1 MSGWRED
8 ELEKALLEAKAR
20 IESMV
25 ALHRDRSSQEQLIT
39 VVDNAYD
46 VVLETAGGLVK
57 EARTSIDIIHARRPS
72 RMDRL
77 QRRGDQ
83 VERGLLYGAQEGV
96 TIRLLTTPTL
106 LDDDFVREQL
116 GRERPVAI
124 RVAHMPPLQALIVDD
139 SVALVV
145 AESAAGRR
153 TSVIRVAE
161 LLHSLRMLFESI
173 WKDAFRAGERFVFG
187 DRTRAAFARR
197 ILRYLQAG
205 VTDEVA
211 ARELTVSVRTYRRYV
226 ADIMS
231 QLGGESPP
239 PAWVFSPR
247 PGVFSSPPGE
257 EKKRPKPRS

>member
-46 VVLETAGGLVK
+46 VVLETAAGLVK
-57 EARTSIDIIHARRPS
+57 EATTSIDIIHARRPS
-72 RMDRL
+72 RADRI
-77 QRRGDQ
+77 QRRTDQ
-83 VERGLLYGAQEGV
+83 DERALLYGAQEGV
-96 TIRLLTTPTL
+96 TMRLLTTPTL

-124 RVAHMPPLQALIVDD
+124 RVAHMPPLQALVVDD

-161 LLHSLRMLFESI
+161 LLHSLRMLFDSI

-231 QLGGESPP
+231 QLGANSRFQAGVRAAELGLLPP
-239 PAWVFSPR
+239 T
-247 PGVFSSPPGE
+247 PGTEPGG
-257 EKKRPKPRS
+257 RG